1 VDRQRLEDHGEAEL
15 GPRLLQLVQQRQ
27 PESVEALARMAQEE
41 FWVSEDAVLDVIVT
55 LERAGKITLTSPGR
69 AGGGGLRAYL
79 RGGAGWYWRTLGFVL
94 LTSVVVTWLPATW
107 WPWLYLRYVV
117 GTVFAVW
124 VPGYSL
130 VKALFPA
137 GDTGTGAGVAER
149 FALGFGLSLA
159 LVALVGLL
167 LNYSPWGVRLVPV
180 VVSLDVLTV
189 VLATVGVMRESRAG

>member
-1 VDRQRLEDHGEAEL
+1 VDRQRLEGSGEAEL

-27 PESVEALARMAQEE
+27 PESVRELARMAHED
-41 FWVSEDAVLDVIVT
+41 FWVSKDAVLDVIMA
-55 LERAGKITLTSPGR
+55 LERAGKITLTPPG
-69 AGGGGLRAYL
+69 AVGGGGLWAYL
-79 RGGAGWYWRTLGFVL
+79 RRGAGWYWRTLGFVL
-94 LTSVVVTWLPATW
+94 LTSVVVTWLPDTW

-117 GTVFAVW
+117 GMGFAVW

-137 GDTGTGAGVAER
+137 GGTGTGAGVAER

-167 LNYSPWGVRLVPV
+167 LDYSPWGVRLVPV
-180 VVSLDVLTV
+180 VVTLDVLTV
-189 VLATVGVMRESRAG
+189 VLATVGVVREAQAR